1 MLWNILCDIW
11 TYTAIDLCIFC
22 TTQIW
27 STTKCLLIIIITPVV
42 FSICFSRAW
51 MEAHGS
57 ARLSRKRKRE
67 GSNGEAE
74 EGQKALKL
82 KRYTVVSEMKVCTDE
97 RWYLSSKAVLLLAPQ
112 GLKYPAPYADQLES
126 MEEKLYQRVTMEEA
140 RKGTPRRLC
149 ALCSKL
155 PFRYTHALCYFQS
168 LITWLQPGWF
178 NGHYIRS

>member
-1 MLWNILCDIW
+1 MYFLNHPDGVQLN
-11 TYTAIDLCIFC
+11 AF
-22 TTQIW
+22 
-27 STTKCLLIIIITPVV
+27 LIIIITPVV

-140 RKGTPRRLC
+140 RKGTPRRLL
-149 ALCSKL
+149 ANSHSDIHMLCVTSIHR
-155 PFRYTHALCYFQS
+155 PHDSNQVDSMGIIY
-168 LITWLQPGWF
+168 
-178 NGHYIRS
+178 GHSQK